1 MPFKFHGGVHP
12 NYMKAPD
19 VPVTVIAPPPQVVLP
34 MMQHIGAP
42 CKPLV
47 AVGDYVK
54 MGQKIADNPA
64 PVSAP
69 IHATV
74 SGKVI
79 AIEPRPHPLGDMIP
93 AIVIENDFQDTP
105 CTDLAPL
112 TPEQM
117 KDPEAILDRIRE
129 AGIVGHGGAM
139 FPTAFKIRG
148 GLGKVDT
155 LIINGAEC
163 EPYLNGDHLTMKN
176 HPEELLKGIEL
187 ARIASGLD
195 KAYYGIEKN
204 KQDAIDL
211 LLSKNPAQYGVEIVP
226 ENVKYPQGAEKM
238 QIKAIT
244 NREVKPGGLPSGV
257 GCNVIST
264 QTAYAIYRACYEGMP
279 SIERVLT
286 VAGSAMGDKSYNLQC
301 RFGTPFSYIVEQCG
315 GFVVEPKKIV
325 LGGPMM
331 GRMVD
336 NADAFAKE
344 VVTKTSGGLIILP
357 RGHYLHRNATTPL
370 NFMRRRAASACI
382 QCRSCSELC
391 PRHLLG
397 HPFETHRV
405 MRAFGSNAELTAE
418 AGRLALLC
426 CDCGVCEHVACP
438 MGLSPRRINQAIKNE
453 LRAAGMKYEGSRD
466 VNEAY
471 TQWREFRRVPVPR
484 LVNKIG
490 ISRYME
496 LPTNDLG
503 ALSPAEVRIPL
514 RQHIGAPAQAVVK
527 AGDRVKCGDVIGEI
541 PEQGLGARIHASMDG
556 VVKSVDGAVV
566 IGK

>member
-69 IHATV
+69 IHATA

-195 KAYYGIEKN
+195 QG
-204 KQDAIDL
+204 L
-211 LLSKNPAQYGVEIVP
+211 LRH
-226 ENVKYPQGAEKM
+226 
-238 QIKAIT
+238 
-244 NREVKPGGLPSGV
+244 RE
-257 GCNVIST
+257 
-264 QTAYAIYRACYEGMP
+264 
-279 SIERVLT
+279 
-286 VAGSAMGDKSYNLQC
+286 
-301 RFGTPFSYIVEQCG
+301 EQ
-315 GFVVEPKKIV
+315 
-325 LGGPMM
+325 
-331 GRMVD
+331 
-336 NADAFAKE
+336 
-344 VVTKTSGGLIILP
+344 
-357 RGHYLHRNATTPL
+357 
-370 NFMRRRAASACI
+370 
-382 QCRSCSELC
+382 
-391 PRHLLG
+391 
-397 HPFETHRV
+397 
-405 MRAFGSNAELTAE
+405 
-418 AGRLALLC
+418 AGRHRPAP
-426 CDCGVCEHVACP
+426 VQK
-438 MGLSPRRINQAIKNE
+438 PRA
-453 LRAAGMKYEGSRD
+453 
-466 VNEAY
+466 V
-471 TQWREFRRVPVPR
+471 RR
-484 LVNKIG
+484 
-490 ISRYME
+490 
-496 LPTNDLG
+496 
-503 ALSPAEVRIPL
+503 
-514 RQHIGAPAQAVVK
+514 
-527 AGDRVKCGDVIGEI
+527 GDRAGERQV
-541 PEQGLGARIHASMDG
+541 PAGR
-556 VVKSVDGAVV
+556 
-566 IGK
+566 